1 MKQHIL
7 SYIAISIFALAGLVC
22 GILCLKLVLDRQ
34 RMIQEGVAVIGTVT
48 DLNYSSSK
56 GSTTVAPVVSY
67 TTKTGDTL
75 FYSSNFYTN
84 INPPQIGDKRKLWYD
99 PANPQ
104 KIVLAK
110 EDLSM
115 IGLFLVFFLTF
126 GTFGFWGL
134 IWLIR
139 QRQMYQLLAERG
151 EVIHAHYERIKKY
164 WWSKGSPK
172 VISSWT
178 DPKTQIPY
186 TFYSG
191 FLADD
196 RGLDRLE
203 NAQDIP
209 VTINPENPKQYWV
222 DLSGFGLKV
231 MN

>member
-1 MKQHIL
+1 MKQTTL

-22 GILCLKLVLDRQ
+22 GILCLKLGLDRQ
-34 RMIQEGVAVIGTVT
+34 RMIQEGVAVIGIVT

-84 INPPQIGDKRKLWYD
+84 INPPQIGDQRKLWYD
-99 PANPQ
+99 PANPE
-104 KIVLAK
+104 KVELGK
-110 EDLSM
+110 E
-115 IGLFLVFFLTF
+115 GLFNIWMLLPFFLLF
-126 GTFGFWGL
+126 GAFGFGGL

-139 QRQMYQLLAERG
+139 QRRMYKLLTKRG
-151 EVIHAHYERIKKY
+151 QIIHTHYERIKKY
-164 WWSKGSPK
+164 WWSKGSPR

-196 RGLDRLE
+196 RGLNRLE